1 MKKASKLI
9 RLTVI
14 ILILMF
20 ITIYYSMYVEP
31 SNITIKEINVIN
43 EDLPKSFYGY
53 KIAHISDIHY
63 NNTIFKKDLKK
74 IFNTINK
81 SKPNIIVI
89 TGDLLD
95 KKIKY
100 TDKDKND
107 LVELLNSLK
116 SEYKYIITG
125 DHDKSNLFK
134 EIINKTDFKLLDN
147 SYEIIYNGDYDPI
160 LISGLSTSSDNIN
173 IANKLN
179 GTDSIIKQ
187 YKITYNIMLMHEP
200 SLSEEINTD
209 NYQLLLAGHT
219 HNGQI
224 NIPFI
229 KKVLLPKNSKA
240 YTKSYYKLNDCDL
253 YISNGIGTTNYK
265 ARLFNKPTVYLYRL
279 LDK

>member
-20 ITIYYSMYVEP
+20 ITIYYSMYVEH

-100 TDKDKND
+100 TDKDIND

-173 IANKLN
+173 MANKLN

>member
-1 MKKASKLI
+1 
-9 RLTVI
+9 
-14 ILILMF
+14 
-20 ITIYYSMYVEP
+20 MYVEP

-100 TDKDKND
+100 TDKDIND

-134 EIINKTDFKLLDN
+134 EIINNTDFKLLDN

-179 GTDSIIKQ
+179 STDSIIKQ

>member
-31 SNITIKEINVIN
+31 SNIIIKEINVIN

-134 EIINKTDFKLLDN
+134 EIINNTDFKLLDN

>member
-100 TDKDKND
+100 TDKDIND

-173 IANKLN
+173 MANKLN

>member
-74 IFNTINK
+74 VFNTINK

-134 EIINKTDFKLLDN
+134 EIINNTDFKLLDN

-179 GTDSIIKQ
+179 STDSIIKQ